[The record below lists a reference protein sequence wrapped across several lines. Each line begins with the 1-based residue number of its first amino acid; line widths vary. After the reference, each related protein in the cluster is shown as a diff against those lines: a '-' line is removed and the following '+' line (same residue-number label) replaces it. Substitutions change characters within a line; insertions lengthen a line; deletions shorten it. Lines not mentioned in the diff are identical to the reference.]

1 MFKKSKRKIVA
12 SIMLIL
18 VLLLAGTLCT
28 IYLASYSDMTE
39 ENRDL
44 LDHYVEGYIYPK
56 TKNGDGP
63 DIQGDREE
71 RGDPRGKRPML
82 ELSTFYS
89 VVFSPEREVLAVD
102 NGEVSAYSEEEL
114 TKLAEGILEEEK
126 EKGKKG
132 SLLYEKKDKGGYI
145 LVAFL
150 DNTLMLESAGTLV
163 TYTLI
168 FGGIALV
175 LIFLLANYMAG
186 KILAPLEENYERQK
200 QFVSDAGHELK
211 TPAAVINA
219 NLELLTREI
228 GENQWLSNIQY
239 ENQRMSAL
247 ITQLLDL
254 ARAENASSQMEP
266 LDLSHLVW
274 GETLPFEPVAYE
286 KGLALNS
293 SIEEEIWVN
302 GNSVQLKQLTSILID
317 NGIRHGSQGKEVNL
331 ELKRVK
337 NSAVLS
343 VANEGREIPE
353 EQRKH
358 LFERFYRSDQARAA
372 EDGHYGLGLAIAKAI
387 AQTHK
392 GSIQVQCRDGM
403 VIFLVKLPL
412 QKGNTPKS

>member
-1 MFKKSKRKIVA
+1 
-12 SIMLIL
+12 MLIL

-63 DIQGDREE
+63 
-71 RGDPRGKRPML
+71 DPRGKRPML

-150 DNTLMLESAGTLV
+150 DNTLMLESAGTLM

-168 FGGIALV
+168 FGGIALM
-175 LIFLLANYMAG
+175 LIFLLANYLAG

-211 TPAAVINA
+211 IPAAVINA
-219 NLELLTREI
+219 NLELLTREM
-228 GENQWLSNIQY
+228 G

-254 ARAENASSQMEP
+254 ARAENARPQMEP
-266 LDLSHLVW
+266 VDLSRLVW
-274 GETLPFEPVAYE
+274 GEALPFEPVAYE

>member
-1 MFKKSKRKIVA
+1 M
-12 SIMLIL
+12 
-18 VLLLAGTLCT
+18 
-28 IYLASYSDMTE
+28 
-39 ENRDL
+39 
-44 LDHYVEGYIYPK
+44 
-56 TKNGDGP
+56 
-63 DIQGDREE
+63 
-71 RGDPRGKRPML
+71 
-82 ELSTFYS
+82 
-89 VVFSPEREVLAVD
+89 D
-102 NGEVSAYSEEEL
+102 NGEVSAYSEEDL
-114 TKLAEGILEEEK
+114 TKLAEEILEEKKGE
-126 EKGKKG
+126 GKKG

-175 LIFLLANYMAG
+175 LIFLLANYLAG

-317 NGIRHGSQGKEVNL
+317 NWIRHGSQGKEVDL

>member
-18 VLLLAGTLCT
+18 VLLLAGTFCT
-28 IYLASYSDMTE
+28 IYLASYRDMTE

-44 LDHYVEGYIYPK
+44 LHRYVESYVYPK
-56 TKNGDGP
+56 MGNGDGP
-63 DIQGDREE
+63 DIQEEREE
-71 RGDPRGKRPML
+71 RGEPRGKRPML

-89 VVFSPEREVLAVD
+89 VVFSPDGEVLAVD
-102 NGEVSAYSEEEL
+102 NGDVSVYSEEEL
-114 TKLAEGILEEEK
+114 TQQAEEILEEEK
-126 EKGKKG
+126 EEGMKGR
-132 SLLYEKKDKGGYI
+132 LLYQRKDKGDYI

-175 LIFLLANYMAG
+175 LIFFLANYLAG
-186 KILAPLEENYERQK
+186 RIMAPLEENYERQK
-200 QFVSDAGHELK
+200 QFISDAGHELK
-211 TPAAVINA
+211 TPAAVISA
-219 NLELLTREI
+219 NLELLARET

-254 ARAENASSQMEP
+254 ARAENARPQMEP
-266 LDLSHLVW
+266 VDLSRLVW

-302 GNSVQLKQLTSILID
+302 GNSVQLKQLTAILID
-317 NGIRHGSQGKEVNL
+317 NGIRHGSQGKEVYL
-331 ELKRVK
+331 ELKRSK

-358 LFERFYRSDQARAA
+358 LFERFYRRDQARAA
-372 EDGHYGLGLAIAKAI
+372 EDNHYGLGLAIAKAI
-387 AQTHK
+387 AQAHK

-412 QKGNTPKS
+412 QK

>member
-132 SLLYEKKDKGGYI
+132 SLLYEKKDKGEYI

-150 DNTLMLESAGTLV
+150 DNTLMLESAGTLM

-168 FGGIALV
+168 FGGIALM
-175 LIFLLANYMAG
+175 LIFLLANYLAG

-211 TPAAVINA
+211 IPAAVINA
-219 NLELLTREI
+219 NLELLTREM
-228 GENQWLSNIQY
+228 G

-317 NGIRHGSQGKEVNL
+317 NGIRHGSQGKEVDL

>member
-1 MFKKSKRKIVA
+1 M
-12 SIMLIL
+12 
-18 VLLLAGTLCT
+18 
-28 IYLASYSDMTE
+28 
-39 ENRDL
+39 
-44 LDHYVEGYIYPK
+44 
-56 TKNGDGP
+56 
-63 DIQGDREE
+63 
-71 RGDPRGKRPML
+71 
-82 ELSTFYS
+82 
-89 VVFSPEREVLAVD
+89 D
-102 NGEVSAYSEEEL
+102 NGEVSAYSEEDL
-114 TKLAEGILEEEK
+114 TKLAEEILEEKKGE
-126 EKGKKG
+126 GKKG

-175 LIFLLANYMAG
+175 LIFLLANYLAG

-211 TPAAVINA
+211 IPAAVINA
-219 NLELLTREI
+219 NLELLTREM
-228 GENQWLSNIQY
+228 G

-254 ARAENASSQMEP
+254 ARAENARPQMEP
-266 LDLSHLVW
+266 LNLSRLVW

-392 GSIQVQCRDGM
+392 GSIQVQCREGM

>member
-18 VLLLAGTLCT
+18 VLLLAGTFCT
-28 IYLASYSDMTE
+28 IYLASYRDMTE

-44 LDHYVEGYIYPK
+44 LNRYVESYVYPK
-56 TKNGDGP
+56 AENGEGP
-63 DIQGDREE
+63 DIQGERDE
-71 RGDPRGKRPML
+71 RGDPRGKHPML

-89 VVFSPEREVLAVD
+89 VVFSPEGEVLAVD
-102 NGEVSAYSEEEL
+102 NGDVSAYSEAEL
-114 TKLAEGILEEEK
+114 TRLAEEIRGEEK
-126 EKGKKG
+126 EDGMKE
-132 SLLYEKKDKGGYI
+132 SLLYEKKDKGDYI

-163 TYTLI
+163 NYTLI
-168 FGGIALV
+168 FGGVALV
-175 LIFLLANYMAG
+175 LIFFLANYLAG
-186 KILAPLEENYERQK
+186 RIVAPLEENYERQK

-219 NLELLTREI
+219 NLELLERET

-254 ARAENASSQMEP
+254 ARAENASPQMEP
-266 LDLSHLVW
+266 VDLSRLVW
-274 GETLPFEPVAYE
+274 GEALPFEPVAYE

-317 NGIRHGSQGKEVNL
+317 NGIRHGSQGKEVCL
-331 ELKRVK
+331 ELKRMK
-337 NSAVLS
+337 NNAVLS

-358 LFERFYRSDQARAA
+358 LFERFYRRDQARAA
-372 EDGHYGLGLAIAKAI
+372 EDNHYGLGLAIAKAI
-387 AQTHK
+387 AQAHK

-412 QKGNTPKS
+412 QK